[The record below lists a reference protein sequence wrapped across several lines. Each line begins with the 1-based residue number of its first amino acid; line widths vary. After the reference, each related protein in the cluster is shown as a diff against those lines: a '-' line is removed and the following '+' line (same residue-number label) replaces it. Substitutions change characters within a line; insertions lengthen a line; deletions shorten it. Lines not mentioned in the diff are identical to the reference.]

1 MKDLKIEDT
10 VVLLDTSRSMM
21 RSDFKPSRLYV
32 QIKATKQFI
41 EKKFSIDPKD
51 RIALATFGKITRKLN
66 DFTYDRAKL
75 LDSLRKVQIS
85 GKGNLRDGIAFS
97 LQILVAEMRKIGG
110 KVPRILIFSDNKLQI
125 ENKIDK
131 IIDLAKGLGV
141 FIDSCQLGRPQDFQK
156 NILKKISQTTK
167 GEYGYFNN
175 SKALLNAGKAF
186 ASKKDTNKTADYFS
200 PEKKDKIPP
209 LVSEIAVPLRRPNVM
224 EIRLMMS
231 EAGRNQETCQICH
244 SKKAPITGADFF
256 SEGRFCPSCDRPMH
270 LTCAGLWAKKTEYKD
285 NVFRCPFCYFL
296 LSLPY
301 SVMSL
306 IEDKTDEDQ
315 EIKLMEDEDLN
326 ETKMEL
332 VPEDKVKNIDA
343 SCSYCNSIFLG
354 DYDVYQCENC
364 GSYYH
369 KPCLEKM
376 YNEIHSCRYCGARIS
391 HQ

>member
-1 MKDLKIEDT
+1 MKDIKIEDT

-21 RSDFKPSRLYV
+21 RSDFKPSRIIV
-32 QIKATKQFI
+32 QIRAAKNFI
-41 EKKFSIDPKD
+41 DKKFSIDPKD
-51 RIALATFGKITRKLN
+51 RIALVSFGKVTQKLCN
-66 DFTYDRAKL
+66 FTYDKKKL
-75 LDSLRKVQIS
+75 KESLNRIRIS

-110 KVPRILIFSDNKLQI
+110 KISRILIFSDNKLKI
-125 ENKIDK
+125 DNKIDK
-131 IIDLAKGLGV
+131 IIELSKGLGV
-141 FIDSCQLGRPQDFQK
+141 YIDSCQLGRPQNFEK
-156 NILKKISQTTK
+156 NILKKMGELTK

-186 ASKKDTNKTADYFS
+186 ASKKDTRKTSDYFS
-200 PEKKDKIPP
+200 PEKRDKIPP

-224 EIRLMMS
+224 EIRMMMS
-231 EAGRNQETCQICH
+231 EGGRNQETCQICH
-244 SKKAPITGADFF
+244 SKKSPVTEADFF

-270 LTCAGLWAKKTEYKD
+270 LTCAAMWAKKTEYKD

-301 SVMSL
+301 SVMSM
-306 IEDKTDEDQ
+306 IKDTEEEDQ
-315 EIKLMEDEDLN
+315 KIKIIDEEDLN
-326 ETKMEL
+326 QTKMVL
-332 VPEDKVKNIDA
+332 IPEEKIKHIDA

-354 DYDVYQCENC
+354 DYEVFQCENC

-376 YNEIHSCRYCGARIS
+376 YKEIKACRYCGAHIS
-391 HQ
+391 FE